1 MEKRDE
7 KRDGNRGFKNEKRD
21 GKMKTRSSGK
31 LKNGEMNTYKMRI
44 RK

>member
-1 MEKRDE
+1 MRKEMEKE
-7 KRDGNRGFKNEKRD
+7 MEIEKRD

-31 LKNGEMNTYKMRI
+31 LKNGEMNAYKMRI